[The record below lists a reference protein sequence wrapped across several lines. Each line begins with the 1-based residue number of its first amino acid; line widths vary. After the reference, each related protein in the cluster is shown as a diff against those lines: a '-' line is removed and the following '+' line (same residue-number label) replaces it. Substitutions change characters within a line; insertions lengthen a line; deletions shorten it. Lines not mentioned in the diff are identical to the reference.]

1 VSDQVIGIVS
11 GFTHLV
17 LSFGLAVLT
26 TYGSFRILD
35 RLLPE
40 DDLSEGL
47 LADHR
52 AIAALLGGVL
62 IASAMIVKA
71 STEPIIAT
79 VQVFLFRSFSWIA
92 LLRSLAMIVAYI
104 LGAILVANVTIWLG
118 IRCFFRLTDRIDELS
133 EIRRNN
139 LAVGLAIGVTV
150 AVMGYL
156 ISGGVGD
163 LMQALVPFPEFRPVE
178 ILGG

>member
-1 VSDQVIGIVS
+1 MSDQVIGVIS
-11 GFTHLV
+11 GLAHLF

-35 RLLPE
+35 RLLP
-40 DDLSEGL
+40 DADLSDGL
-47 LADHR
+47 REDNR
-52 AIAALLGGVL
+52 ALAALLGGVL
-62 IASAMIVKA
+62 IASALIVKA

-79 VQVFLFRSFSWIA
+79 VQVFLFRSFSWIT
-92 LLRSLAMIVAYI
+92 LLRSLAMIVAYV
-104 LGAILVANVTIWLG
+104 LGAILMANVTIWLA
-118 IRCFFRLTDRIDELS
+118 IRCFFRLTDRIDELL
-133 EIRRNN
+133 ELRAGN
-139 LAVGLAIGVTV
+139 LAVGIAIGVTI

-156 ISGGVGD
+156 ISGGVGG

>member
-1 VSDQVIGIVS
+1 MSDQVIGIVS
-11 GFTHLV
+11 GLAHLV
-17 LSFGLAVLT
+17 LSFGLALLT

-35 RLLPE
+35 RLLPG
-40 DDLSEGL
+40 DDLADGL
-47 LADHR
+47 RADNR
-52 AIAALLGGVL
+52 ALAALLGGVL
-62 IASAMIVKA
+62 IASALIVKA

-79 VQVFLFRSFSWIA
+79 VQVFLFRAFSWMT
-92 LLRSLAMIVAYI
+92 LFRSLAMIAAYV
-104 LGAILVANVTIWLG
+104 LGAVLVANLTIWLG
-118 IRCFFRLTDRIDELS
+118 VRCFFRLTDRIDELS

-139 LAVGLAIGVTV
+139 LAVGIAIGVTV

-156 ISGGVGD
+156 VSGGVGD